1 MFSLN
6 VKYASHS
13 IKTLSASTCN
23 VK

>member
-1 MFSLN
+1 MFSSN